1 MKKIIFS
8 LSILAF
14 LAGNT
19 LYAKI
24 VEIEEARVAAKNYYF
39 ERLTNNLHRQINYAD
54 LVIGQEFIEQS
65 QGVPVYYIFN
75 FSGFGYLILSADDAC
90 RPVLAYSFESSWSPE
105 NLPESLTD
113 WLYNY
118 QYEINDVR
126 TRNLQPDAS
135 IRQEWSQLLVT
146 DPSLLDNTLVTTD
159 VEPLITSLWN
169 QDFPN
174 NGMCPK
180 DAASTGSYYGRVPVG
195 CIATSMSQIMHYW
208 RYPATGV
215 GSHCIS
221 PLQPVY
227 GSQCADFS
235 TSTYDWN
242 GMPDQ
247 TTLESDV
254 LALLSWHC
262 AIGVDMQFHPDGSG
276 STSSKTAHALKAYF
290 KYASTTIK
298 YNRYPNYDSWVTLL
312 KDDVDAG
319 KPIQYTGDDNSSGH
333 AFVLDGYQQAGTD
346 YMFHFNWGWGG
357 SYNGYFNINN
367 LTPGG
372 SNFNYNQTAVVHIEP
387 DPAQYPIYCSGNTLV
402 TTNFG
407 SLEDGSGP
415 ILDYQNNTDCSWLIA
430 PDDSIDKITLT
441 FTRFNTASGDLVQ
454 IYDGDN
460 ASAPLLGSFSG
471 SLSTMPSVTSTGPKM
486 FVKFTSD
493 GSLTAQGWRANY
505 STTLKKFCNA
515 NTLMTSSWGH
525 LTDGSGRFNYR
536 NLSNCKW
543 TITPTGP
550 TKLMLTVNSFDTE
563 EENDK
568 LMIYDIGTSALLA
581 SLSGSYPTPP
591 APIISNTNGVLMMW
605 ISNNS
610 VRGEGWDIDYSPMT
624 ATPGEEGLEDLV
636 IYPNPATDWL
646 NIRLSLT
653 DSKILKVELLSAQG
667 QTLFSDQVEN
677 HSGSYEKPID
687 LSGFPKGVYILHVK
701 TDRSMV
707 TRKIVIR

>member
-1 MKKIIFS
+1 MKKII
-8 LSILAF
+8 LSITLLVF
-14 LAGNT
+14 LTGNS
-19 LYAKI
+19 LFAKI
-24 VEIEEARVAAKNYYF
+24 VEIENARLVAKNFYF
-39 ERLTNNLHRQINYAD
+39 ERLTNNLHRQINYQD
-54 LVIGQEFIEQS
+54 LVIEREFIVKTAD
-65 QGVPVYYIFN
+65 VPVYFIFN
-75 FSGFGYLILSADDAC
+75 FSGLGYLILSADDAC
-90 RPVLAYSFESSWSPE
+90 LPVLGYSFDAPWSGENIPE
-105 NLPESLTD
+105 NLAG
-113 WLYNY
+113 WLENY
-118 QYEINDVR
+118 QYEINSVR
-126 TRNLQPDAS
+126 IKNLQPDPATL
-135 IRQEWSQLLVT
+135 QEWNRLMVA

-169 QDFPN
+169 QDFPY

-208 RYPATGV
+208 RYPASGL
-215 GSHCIS
+215 GSHCIYPQQS
-221 PLQPVY
+221 VY
-227 GSQCADFS
+227 GPQCADF
-235 TSTYDWN
+235 TASTYDWN

-254 LALLSWHC
+254 LALLAWHC
-262 AIGVDMQFHPDGSG
+262 GIGVDMQYGPDGSG
-276 STSSKTAHALKAYF
+276 SNSSKTAYALKSYF
-290 KYASTTIK
+290 KYASTTLK
-298 YNRYPNYDSWVTLL
+298 QNRYPNYDSWVALL
-312 KDDVDAG
+312 KEDVDAG
-319 KPIQYTGDDNSSGH
+319 KPIQYTGDDNSVGH

-372 SNFNYNQTAVVHIEP
+372 SNFNYNQTAVVHITP
-387 DPAQYPIYCSGNTLV
+387 DPAQYPSYCSGNTLV
-402 TTNFG
+402 TTDFG

-415 ILDYQNNTDCSWLIA
+415 ILDYQNNIDCSWLIA
-430 PDDSIDKITLT
+430 PDDSIDKITFT

-493 GSLTAQGWRANY
+493 GSQTAQGWRANF

-525 LTDGSGRFNYR
+525 LTDGSGRFDYR

-563 EENDK
+563 AENDK
-568 LMIYDIGTSALLA
+568 LMIYDMGTSAQLA

-591 APIISNTNGVLMMW
+591 APIISNTGSVLLMW

-624 ATPGEEGLEDLV
+624 AAPGEEGFEDLV
-636 IYPNPATDWL
+636 IYPNPTTDLL
-646 NIRLSLT
+646 NIRLTLT
-653 DSKILKVELLSAQG
+653 DTRTLTIELMSARG
-667 QTLFSDQVEN
+667 QILFSDEVQN
-677 HSGSYEKPID
+677 QQGRYEKSID
-687 LSGFPKGVYILHVK
+687 LTSLPKGIYMMHLK
-701 TDRSMV
+701 SDQSTV
-707 TRKIVIR
+707 TRKIVVQ